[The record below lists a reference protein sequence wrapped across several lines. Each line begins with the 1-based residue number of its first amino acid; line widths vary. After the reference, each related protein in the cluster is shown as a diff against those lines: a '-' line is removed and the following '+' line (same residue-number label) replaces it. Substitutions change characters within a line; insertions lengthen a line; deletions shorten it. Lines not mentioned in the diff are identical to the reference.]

1 MKVGKLSQAVGQNL
15 YSGGWQLIHEK
26 LFDAAATSYTI
37 SGLDG
42 DNDEEY
48 RLIVRCIAN
57 ADDMGLLLRVN
68 NDTGTNYGHQQI
80 NAVNADKSSARG
92 TYSGIVPNAIG
103 LNDDTNDITMFDCL
117 IYAKSGKVRTIIHKY
132 SGGISGTTVTEI
144 GLTGQSW
151 NNTADN
157 ITSLVILTNKTNG
170 IGIDTHLFL
179 FKRQKLGSEATTGM
193 RVGKQE
199 LQGKLNV
206 GTFQKIYSTTLTE
219 AATSVTISDLDGDTD
234 TIYKLRCRLVAGA
247 NNTNNYIKL
256 NNISGSYYG
265 YQYIQGAGS
274 DIEAYRD
281 SNNVIYNGWCET
293 AGYIDFTE
301 HLIYAKSG
309 YVRTVL
315 SKISDSITG
324 TTLLRVWLFGQVF
337 NNTVD
342 NITSIVFSAAQTNGI
357 GVGSVIELFALR
369 KL

>member
-57 ADDMGLLLRVN
+57 ADDMSLLLRVN
-68 NDTGTNYGHQQI
+68 NDTGTNYGHQYI
-80 NAVNADKSSARG
+80 KAVNADKSSARG
-92 TYSGIVPNAIG
+92 TYSGIILNAFG

-219 AATSVTISDLDGDTD
+219 AATSVTISNLDGDTD
-234 TIYKLRCRLVAGA
+234 TIYELILRVVNGYNGA
-247 NNTNNYIKL
+247 ANYYLRPNND
-256 NNISGSYYG
+256 SDVDYG
-265 YQYIQGAGS
+265 YQEIDGADTTAS
-274 DIEAYRD
+274 AVRDTSEAQMHLGYAAAL
-281 SNNVIYNGWCET
+281 NNLSFSET
-293 AGYIDFTE
+293 ILYV
-301 HLIYAKSG
+301 KSG
-309 YVRTVL
+309 YLRTAL
-315 SKISDSITG
+315 TQLIKTITG
-324 TTLLRVWLFGQVF
+324 TTCTSINLKGQVYQD
-337 NNTVD
+337 TAT
-342 NITSIVFSAAQTNGI
+342 NITNNYYYYSNQMLN
-357 GVGSVIELFALR
+357 
-369 KL
+369 